1 MYKAM
6 IDLDWRN
13 YFRFE
18 STPGSIA
25 ALDGLRGIAI
35 LLVLFRHG
43 VRPFYDPQE
52 AACGLFGWDVM
63 TPMVNGWAGVDLF
76 FVLSGFLVSHHILK
90 RWSAEFHFSEL
101 REYLVKRILRIV
113 PAYYAWLFVVVLGAL
128 PFYQVPAAVV
138 HEQLGV
144 HLLFLQ
150 DYVPSKIVV
159 AFWSLG
165 VEEKFYL
172 SVPLLIVPV
181 ARMKSPI
188 HRARLIVLLTL
199 VPLGLRAITFSRHG
213 EFTDYQDCFWTMRSP
228 FHLALDSLLVGSLC
242 AFLVRDRKS
251 FAWLNQPA
259 TPRRLLR
266 CGAVLLV
273 ALLAFVP
280 LLNQFNWFTC
290 TALFS
295 ALAWGFG
302 AVLLGL
308 VLEPSL
314 GGPFLKSRFML
325 VLSKLSYSLYLVHM
339 CFIGAALTL
348 IRAVPGFNG
357 LPRALQFV
365 LYFPLFAAIST
376 LAALALHFAVE
387 KPFLII
393 KDNYRAAKSPQLR
406 PQRQF
411 TG

>member
-1 MYKAM
+1 MNRAM
-6 IDLDWRN
+6 IDFHWRN

-18 STPGSIA
+18 PTPGSIA

-43 VRPFYDPQE
+43 VRPFYDPQQS
-52 AACGLFGWDVM
+52 AFGFLGWDAM

-113 PAYYAWLFVVVLGAL
+113 PAYYAWLFVIVAGAL
-128 PFYQVPAAVV
+128 PFYQIPASVV
-138 HEQLGV
+138 REQLGV

-172 SVPLLIVPV
+172 SIPLLIVPV
-181 ARMKSPI
+181 ARMKSPVK
-188 HRARLIVLLTL
+188 RARLIALLTL
-199 VPLGLRAITFSRHG
+199 VPLGLRALTYARHG
-213 EFTDYQDCFWTMRSP
+213 EFTGYQDCFWTMRSP

-242 AFLVRDRKS
+242 AFLVRDRKA
-251 FAWLNQPA
+251 FPWLNNPT

-266 CGAVLLV
+266 GGSLLLV
-273 ALLAFVP
+273 ALLSFVP
-280 LLNQFNWFTC
+280 LLNHFTWFTC

-295 ALAWGFG
+295 VLAWGFG
-302 AVLLGL
+302 AVLLAL
-308 VLEPSL
+308 VLDPNL
-314 GGPFLKSRFML
+314 GGPILGSRFML

-339 CFIGAALTL
+339 CFIGVALTL
-348 IRAVPGFNG
+348 IRAVPGFDG
-357 LPRALQFV
+357 FPRALQFL

-376 LAALALHFAVE
+376 LAAMTLHFAVE
-387 KPFLII
+387 KPFLIV
-393 KDNYRAAKSPQLR
+393 KDNYRAAKSPR
-406 PQRQF
+406 FSSQRQSA
-411 TG
+411 